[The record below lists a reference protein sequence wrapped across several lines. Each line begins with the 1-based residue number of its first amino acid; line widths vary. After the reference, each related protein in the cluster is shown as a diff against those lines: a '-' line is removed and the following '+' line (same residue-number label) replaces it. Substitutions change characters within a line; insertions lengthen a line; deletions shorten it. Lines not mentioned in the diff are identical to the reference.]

1 MKQKDKDHQ
10 WFQMYAVRDRV
21 TGKDLP
27 NNAPIS
33 DVAKIPLHTSLPS
46 VEECDHIRA
55 EFEILIARVISEKME
70 YFHPLKPVVPQHMK
84 HKYSDSMRLKSE
96 IVSTACLCYI
106 QVVDHVYMYKCLT
119 TCTCTLVGQIQLPII
134 VTPCLQLNCHYI
146 TVAGGIGCTY
156 QIGTSW

>member
-1 MKQKDKDHQ
+1 MKRKDKDHH

-27 NNAPIS
+27 NDAPIS
-33 DVAKIPLHTSLPS
+33 DVAKIPLHTFLPS
-46 VEECDHIRA
+46 VKECNLVRA
-55 EFEILIARVISEKME
+55 EFEVLIARVISEKME

-96 IVSTACLCYI
+96 IVSTVCLGYI
-106 QVVDHVYMYKCLT
+106 QMLDHVYT
-119 TCTCTLVGQIQLPII
+119 TLVGQIQLPII
-134 VTPCLQLNCHYI
+134 VTPCLQLNCRHN
-146 TVAGGIGCTY
+146 TVTGAIRCAY